1 MHCVG
6 KFRKSMRLVIRKG
19 IQHGIV
25 NIGVEIG
32 SPPLARPWLS
42 IQQRPLASA

>member
-32 SPPLARPWLS
+32 LPPL
-42 IQQRPLASA
+42 RPLAFNSTASLASA